1 MSGMQWLRTGLIAVV
16 GAAYLWL
23 GHQASISSD
32 PPLLSLLIGLAPLS
46 VSALLLAWASR
57 SPWLLGLCV
66 VALLAMLLKLDYL
79 RANTAWVY
87 FIQHA
92 GMHAMLGVMF
102 GRTLGHDHSAALC
115 SQVSR
120 VVYGND
126 LDAAFYLYTW
136 RVTVV
141 WTAYFALTTL
151 LSVLLFW
158 LGPLA
163 WWSVFANLLTPVI
176 IGAIFVIEFAIRQR
190 TLPRNRHASIAQT
203 IKAYREYSQRK
214 Q

>member
-1 MSGMQWLRTGLIAVV
+1 MKWLRAGLIAVV

-46 VSALLLAWASR
+46 ASALLLAWASR

-66 VALLAMLLKLDYL
+66 LALLAMLLKLDWL

-92 GMHAMLGVMF
+92 GMHTMLGVMF
-102 GRTLGHDHSAALC
+102 GRTLGKQHSEALC

-120 VVYGND
+120 VVYGDN
-126 LDAAFYLYTW
+126 LDAVFYLYTW
-136 RVTVV
+136 RVTAV
-141 WTAYFALTTL
+141 WTAYFALATL
-151 LSVLLFW
+151 VSVGLFW
-158 LGPLA
+158 LAPLE
-163 WWSVFANLLTPVI
+163 WWSVFANLLTPII
-176 IGAIFVIEFAIRQR
+176 IGAIFVVEFAVRQR
-190 TLPRNRHASIAQT
+190 VLPRDRHASIAQT
-203 IKAYREYSQRK
+203 IKAYREYSQRTP
-214 Q
+214 

>member
-1 MSGMQWLRTGLIAVV
+1 MSSMKWLRAGLIAVV

-46 VSALLLAWASR
+46 LSALLLAWASR

-66 VALLAMLLKLDYL
+66 AALLLMLLNLDFL
-79 RANTAWVY
+79 RANTPWVY

-102 GRTLGHDHSAALC
+102 GRTLSSDHTKALC

-120 VVYGND
+120 VVWGD
-126 LDAAFYLYTW
+126 QLDAAFYLYTW
-136 RVTVV
+136 RVTAV
-141 WTAYFALTTL
+141 WTGYFVLATLVSTL
-151 LSVLLFW
+151 LFGLA
-158 LGPLA
+158 PLA

-190 TLPRNRHASIAQT
+190 VLPRDRHASIAQT
-203 IKAYREYSQRK
+203 IQAYRDYSQRK